1 MVEEDFNSSLPN
13 GVFRD
18 WECLKR
24 FYENQR
30 KEVRKIK
37 SNERQELLRT
47 GGGQVPPTKDDPAD
61 MLLLS
66 IMNEKTVSGLK
77 NKFDSDCDVTP
88 VAIEVGDTLIF
99 DMDTNDPECDVPSP
113 ASSATQKRK
122 HDEDEIVEQENPPVA
137 VESWKH
143 YKPSNLQNP
152 INPVLNEQST
162 SRTPLRSN
170 RRRPVQQIKALSS
183 SAVAEK
189 YEQLL
194 NKRLILVEK
203 QILQLEED
211 KIMKKEKQRLEL
223 QLLEL
228 EIEIKKK
235 TLN

>member
-1 MVEEDFNSSLPN
+1 MGKTCTNAKRAPKFTPSEKLLLMSIISNKYASVIEDKKTDRTYVQDRIKSWKMVEEDFNSSLPN

-37 SNERQELLRT
+37 SNKRQELLRT

-77 NKFDSDCDVTP
+77 NKFDSDCNVTP

-113 ASSATQKRK
+113 
-122 HDEDEIVEQENPPVA
+122 
-137 VESWKH
+137 
-143 YKPSNLQNP
+143 
-152 INPVLNEQST
+152 
-162 SRTPLRSN
+162 
-170 RRRPVQQIKALSS
+170 VQCNA
-183 SAVAEK
+183 
-189 YEQLL
+189 
-194 NKRLILVEK
+194 
-203 QILQLEED
+203 
-211 KIMKKEKQRLEL
+211 
-223 QLLEL
+223 
-228 EIEIKKK
+228 KKK
-235 TLN
+235 T